1 MQDDGTEVVV
11 RPDGSGGGGGA
22 AAAQAPLITATNT
35 AAPAA
40 GETKADAAASAPQ
53 QQQQQQNTAAS
64 ERKLAS
70 QQILQAMAE
79 NGGRLDPEQQTQLI
93 EMLTRNK
100 RDREALQAQL
110 QETQRKL
117 AEKEK
122 EKENVTSTQKEHL
135 LSVLM
140 PFFQTYVGQEL
151 TAERQKMLAD
161 AVRSGTDAQAL
172 SSLGPLLIQAST
184 RAVDQHR
191 RAQYERS
198 TNIDPR
204 VRAALQAY
212 NQAEQTQSFA
222 SQSYGW
228 QPDAAMQQRLPPPPQ
243 QQQQPMAPPA
253 APLVQGSNYGYPQQ
267 QKPVDP
273 FEHLEREAAKVPN
286 PVTLTYDR
294 SGLYERAA
302 AVPDPQELAARNRQI
317 RLPDHVLRL

>member
-1 MQDDGTEVVV
+1 
-11 RPDGSGGGGGA
+11 
-22 AAAQAPLITATNT
+22 LITATNT

-79 NGGRLDPEQQTQLI
+79 NGGRLDPEQQAQLI

-117 AEKEK
+117 AEQENEK
-122 EKENVTSTQKEHL
+122 KNVTSTQKEHL
-135 LSVLM
+135 LSVML
-140 PFFQTYVGQEL
+140 PFFQTYLGQEL
-151 TAERQKMLAD
+151 TAERQKMLTD
-161 AVRSGTDAQAL
+161 AVRTGTDTQAL

-191 RAQYERS
+191 RAQYERT

-212 NQAEQTQSFA
+212 NQAEQTQTFP
-222 SQSYGW
+222 SQAYGW

-243 QQQQPMAPPA
+243 QMQQQMPPPPVPLA
-253 APLVQGSNYGYPQQ
+253 SAPLVQGSNYGYPQQQ

-294 SGLYERAA
+294 AALYERAA
-302 AVPDPQELAARNRQI
+302 AVPDPEQLAARNRQI